1 MLGRTAVAVT
11 VVLGL
16 VAALVDAV
24 PAVDRAAKCTIGSR
38 PAPGGGALEWQ
49 PDRERQL
56 VVRGWVGAPTV
67 RVGNTLIA
75 TTSSR
80 DLRRYGLAAFDLRTR
95 RRLAFEPRLPPGN
108 IPLALAASAATV
120 YVVYGSDGAIG
131 PKGVR
136 AFNLRTGAAL
146 RGFRV
151 TDFDEEGTVFS
162 GIAYAR
168 SRVVLAGG
176 PGTGPGGVLAA
187 YNPTTGAEVW
197 RTDPGWTPQGLVTDG
212 ARLFLGVP
220 KLAADQHMVVAYDAG
235 NGKPVPGWGVAIE
248 DDFDT
253 EAKGIA
259 GPNVVVWKTSVARTH
274 TFLYSRAVGKPV
286 ATPRTV
292 AAGGDY
298 LYGTGRTIVGLV
310 KDRGQPAFSVYDA
323 SGKVIGTVCFRYVVL
338 AQRDDR
344 TLIAAE
350 GVAGGDSR
358 LLWLRRG

>member
-131 PKGVR
+131 PKEVR

-168 SRVVLAGG
+168 NRVVLAGG
-176 PGTGPGGVLAA
+176 SGTGPGGVLAA

-197 RTDPGWTPQGLVTDG
+197 RTDPGWTPQGPRHGRRAPLPRRPQ
-212 ARLFLGVP
+212 ARRGSAHGGGLRRRERQAGTRLGRDDRGR
-220 KLAADQHMVVAYDAG
+220 LRHGGEG
-235 NGKPVPGWGVAIE
+235 NRRAERRRLE
-248 DDFDT
+248 D
-253 EAKGIA
+253 I
-259 GPNVVVWKTSVARTH
+259 
-274 TFLYSRAVGKPV
+274 
-286 ATPRTV
+286 
-292 AAGGDY
+292 GGGEY

-310 KDRGQPAFSVYDA
+310 MDRGQPAFGVYDA
-323 SGKVIGTVCFRYVVL
+323 RGKVIGTVCFRYVVL

-350 GVAGGDSR
+350 GVAGADTR
-358 LLWLRRG
+358 LLWLIRA